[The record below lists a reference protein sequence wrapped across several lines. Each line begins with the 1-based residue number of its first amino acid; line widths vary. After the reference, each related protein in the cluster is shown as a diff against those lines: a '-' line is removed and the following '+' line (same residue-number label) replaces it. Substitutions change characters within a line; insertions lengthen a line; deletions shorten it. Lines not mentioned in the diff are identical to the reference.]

1 MNNMKKCR
9 LNDLSVINLRG
20 NSLFVDVLVF
30 HQRICVSRPE
40 QESNRE
46 RESVMFVVFKSCQGY
61 DEG

>member
-20 NSLFVDVLVF
+20 NSLFVAVLVF

-46 RESVMFVVFKSCQGY
+46 RECHVCGLQVLSRL
-61 DEG
+61 